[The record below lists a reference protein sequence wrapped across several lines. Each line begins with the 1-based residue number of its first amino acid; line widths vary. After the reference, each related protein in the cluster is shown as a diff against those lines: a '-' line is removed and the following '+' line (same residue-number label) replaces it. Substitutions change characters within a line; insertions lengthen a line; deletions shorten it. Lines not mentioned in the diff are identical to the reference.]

1 MQISKDI
8 QIVGTALWL
17 EKPRI
22 LIIND
27 LHLGYEEVLKLKGIL
42 IPRFQIK
49 EIITQLENII
59 KQTNPKTIVINGD
72 LKHEFGK
79 VLNDEW
85 KDTLLLLDFLLKKKI
100 KIIIVQGNHDPIIKP
115 IADKRN
121 VKVVKELLIND
132 ILITHGDE
140 LVETDAKKIIIGHE
154 HPAITIREKSKFEK
168 YKCFLEGKWKNKIL
182 ITVPSFNPLLEGT
195 DVLKE
200 EVLSPFLENID
211 NFNVY
216 IVGKGETFNFGKLK
230 DIKFPD

>member
-182 ITVPSFNPLLEGT
+182 ITVPSFNPLL
-195 DVLKE
+195 DHA
-200 EVLSPFLENID
+200 
-211 NFNVY
+211 
-216 IVGKGETFNFGKLK
+216 ETACLPL
-230 DIKFPD
+230 DACP